1 MAINY
6 GHSSITHPYQ
16 CIFMLFLLFLL
27 SSLCKLLYYIV
38 ENSVVNLLF
47 IWLLLNFT
55 QIQTMLWQNDKI
67 FLKVCHILLPHFIAG
82 HLFQKVCYYKYSN
95 KDTFLYV
102 QFFFLGSRKF
112 LAGWYVCFQIYWVQ
126 SYSVKQ
132 AVLSFH
138 SYIDPTK
145 YCQTID
151 FYQTVEWGSMLTATL
166 SFHNSFFVQS
176 FV

>member
-1 MAINY
+1 MPHFTASFY
-6 GHSSITHPYQ
+6 CWAFVSKS
-16 CIFMLFLLFLL
+16 
-27 SSLCKLLYYIV
+27 
-38 ENSVVNLLF
+38 
-47 IWLLLNFT
+47 LLL
-55 QIQTMLWQNDKI
+55 QIFRQRYLIICTCTI
-67 FLKVCHILLPHFIAG
+67 
-82 HLFQKVCYYKYSN
+82 
-95 KDTFLYV
+95 
-102 QFFFLGSRKF
+102 FFLGSRKF

-126 SYSVKQ
+126 SYSVEQ